1 MSQRQEQN
9 FKKLLGQVETDS
21 AEQPRNHG
29 RNFRVPGKNL
39 PSSFVGLRTRTYFY
53 QEHLKKKKKGT
64 SEELGRAKPSPE
76 NIMQG
81 MDGDGEL
88 RKTNSRFQFSNG
100 RTNIMASNCT
110 RGTERN
116 MNLIFKENRK
126 HVQPQTTICDREQIY
141 AVKEKIPTAADLRQ
155 S

>member
-1 MSQRQEQN
+1 
-9 FKKLLGQVETDS
+9 
-21 AEQPRNHG
+21 
-29 RNFRVPGKNL
+29 
-39 PSSFVGLRTRTYFY
+39 
-53 QEHLKKKKKGT
+53 
-64 SEELGRAKPSPE
+64 
-76 NIMQG
+76 
-81 MDGDGEL
+81 
-88 RKTNSRFQFSNG
+88 
-100 RTNIMASNCT
+100 MASNCT